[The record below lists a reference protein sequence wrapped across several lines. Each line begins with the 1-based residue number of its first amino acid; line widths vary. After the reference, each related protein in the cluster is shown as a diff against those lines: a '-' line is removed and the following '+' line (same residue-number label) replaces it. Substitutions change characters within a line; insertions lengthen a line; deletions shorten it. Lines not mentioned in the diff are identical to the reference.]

1 MQIANKCFLKYS
13 VSLFIMEMHIKVTLG
28 FPLTPGII
36 TVINKV
42 TEEEAGE
49 DVGKKDIY
57 SPFVGKQTSVTT
69 MRIGVEVSQK
79 LKQANEKLEI

>member
-1 MQIANKCFLKYS
+1 
-13 VSLFIMEMHIKVTLG
+13 MEMHIKITLG

-42 TEEEAGE
+42 TEEEAEE
-49 DVGKKDIY
+49 DVGEKKNIY
-57 SPFVGKQTSVTT
+57 SSSVWKQTSVTT
-69 MRIGVEVSQK
+69 MRIDVEVSQK

>member
-1 MQIANKCFLKYS
+1 MIFLKYS

-28 FPLTPGII
+28 FHLTPGII

-49 DVGKKDIY
+49 DVGKKEHLFLLCMKAD
-57 SPFVGKQTSVTT
+57 
-69 MRIGVEVSQK
+69 
-79 LKQANEKLEI
+79 